1 MIFKDLTHSNAPTW
15 GAVGTAVVRF
25 PERLQK
31 KQDSVYHRASLL
43 RYRFQLNEAVHL
55 CNLLYLQDYQFGVF
69 LFFGTEFNFQIFH
82 FNAIFNILQIF
93 SFDL

>member
-1 MIFKDLTHSNAPTW
+1 MIFKDLTSSNAPTW

-31 KQDSVYHRASLL
+31 KQDSVSQGKPSEIQVPTKRSSPSMQPFFPRLSVCRGFCFL
-43 RYRFQLNEAVHL
+43 GLNL
-55 CNLLYLQDYQFGVF
+55 
-69 LFFGTEFNFQIFH
+69 IFKY